1 MKNALKI
8 FALVVVAALATGCTR
23 IETGEVGLRVGF
35 DKQVKNEE
43 LLPGSFNQTI
53 IGSVM
58 TFPVKEVAVKVD
70 DLNPQAADNSTMK
83 DFDLTV
89 IYNINPSQIAE
100 IYNTKNKSF
109 HAVHNGDTYLMY
121 NYIFNATRNAV
132 YKAARKHEALNM
144 GDNRALMESEI
155 RDTVTRTLAD
165 EKLDGVIII
174 TQVLIRNVIPADTV
188 VESANA
194 LVRAKNET
202 KQKEAEVRTAK
213 LEAERIQAL
222 AQNAGAIQY
231 MDAQARMMQ
240 AEAAKITAQSIA
252 QFKGGT
258 LVLNGQTPVLN
269 VGK

>member
-1 MKNALKI
+1 MKRLLTLGI
-8 FALVVVAALATGCTR
+8 LVGAVLMTGCTR
-23 IETGEVGLRVGF
+23 IETGEVGLRVNMS
-35 DKQVKNEE
+35 KQVSNDE
-43 LLPGSFNQTI
+43 LPEGSWNQTI
-53 IGSVM
+53 VGDVL

-89 IYNINPSQIAE
+89 IYNINRAQVAE

-109 HAVHNGDTYLMY
+109 HAKHDGDTYLMY

-132 YKAARKHEALNM
+132 YKSARKYEALNM
-144 GDNRALMESEI
+144 GDNRTPMEVEI
-155 RDTVTRTLAD
+155 KDLITKTLEA
-165 EKLDGVIII
+165 ENLGSTI
-174 TQVLIRNVIPADTV
+174 TISQVLIRQIIPADVV

-202 KQKEAEVRTAK
+202 KQKEAEVRTAQ
-213 LEAERIQAL
+213 LEAQRIQAL

-231 MDAQARMMQ
+231 MDAQARMKQ
-240 AEAAKITAQSIA
+240 ADAQLKVADAIA
-252 QFKGGT
+252 NFKGQT
-258 LVLNGQTPVLN
+258 LVIGGGANVN

>member
-1 MKNALKI
+1 MKRLLTLGI
-8 FALVVVAALATGCTR
+8 LVSAVLMTGCTR

-35 DKQVKNEE
+35 DKQVKNDE
-43 LLPGSFNQTI
+43 LLPGSFNQTLV
-53 IGSVM
+53 GDVL

-70 DLNPQAADNSTMK
+70 DITPQASDNSTMK

-109 HAVHNGDTYLMY
+109 HANHNGDTYLMY
-121 NYIFNATRNAV
+121 NYIFNATRNAT
-132 YKAARKHEALNM
+132 YKSARKFEALNM
-144 GDNRALMESEI
+144 GDNRAVMEAEI
-155 RDTVTRTLAD
+155 KDNITKTLAD
-165 EKLDGVIII
+165 EKLDGTITI
-174 TQVLIRNVIPADTV
+174 TQVLIRQIVPADSIV
-188 VESANA
+188 ASANE

-252 QFKGGT
+252 NFKGGT
-258 LVLNGQTPVLN
+258 LVLGGPSPVLN

>member
-1 MKNALKI
+1 MKSVLKI
-8 FALVVVAALATGCTR
+8 SAVIAVLAMATGCTR

-43 LLPGSFNQTI
+43 LLPGSFNQTL
-53 IGSVM
+53 IGDVL

-70 DLNPQAADNSTMK
+70 DLNPQASDNSTMK

-109 HAVHNGDTYLMY
+109 HATHNGDTYLMY

-144 GDNRALMESEI
+144 GDNRSVMEIDIKEGI
-155 RDTVTRTLAD
+155 AKTLGD
-165 EKLDGVIII
+165 EKLDGIITI

-202 KQKEAEVRTAK
+202 KQKEAEVRTAQ
-213 LEAERIQAL
+213 LEAQRIQAL
-222 AQNAGAIQY
+222 AQNSGAIQY
-231 MDAQARMMQ
+231 MDAQARMLQ

>member
-1 MKNALKI
+1 MKKVFVLSAI
-8 FALVVVAALATGCTR
+8 AASVLMTGCTR

-35 DKQVKNEE
+35 DKQVKNDE
-43 LLPGSFNQTI
+43 LLPGSFNQTLV
-53 IGSVM
+53 GDVL

-109 HAVHNGDTYLMY
+109 HATHNGDTYLMY

-132 YKAARKHEALNM
+132 YKSARKHEALNM
-144 GDNRALMESEI
+144 GDNRTSMEIEI
-155 RDTVTRTLAD
+155 KEGITKTLND
-165 EKLDGVIII
+165 EKLDGTITI
-174 TQVLIRNVIPADTV
+174 TQVLIRQIVPADSIV
-188 VESANA
+188 ASANE

-231 MDAQARMMQ
+231 MDAQTRMMQ